1 MHFPALVSPG
11 ASKCTPLPWVSVNH
25 KGWSKSENGK
35 SAMGLAQRENPLIDW
50 RAQVCCH
57 MEATPRTCLRSCPL
71 LVTSSACWSPTW
83 CWSCSPTAH
92 PPVRVSPRMAPLLLL
107 SEELDHAG
115 SLSLVC
121 GLRSV
126 WSQKPLGFRP
136 WSPWVSSGRCS
147 LSLTFE
153 ASERIYSPLPER
165 HWSKFSRLLHLLSS
179 KSSFPH
185 WKDPLLLLYWRSRK
199 NKCFQIIHNLCDF
212 NKSKNKHLEHDRSIT
227 VTIYH
232 YLREDKPNA
241 LEALWTFRLLRKSA
255 TQSKMFENVFF
266 LNHAFPKWIWTHW
279 GLEQVQWTWWTT
291 TREEEKQLLYVTPSL
306 PEWCNVS

>member
-1 MHFPALVSPG
+1 MYSFTLG
-11 ASKCTPLPWVSVNH
+11 FSKPQRMVQIWEGQEC
-25 KGWSKSENGK
+25 NG
-35 SAMGLAQRENPLIDW
+35 
-50 RAQVCCH
+50 
-57 MEATPRTCLRSCPL
+57 SCPTRKSTHRL
-71 LVTSSACWSPTW
+71 KGSGMLPRGSDTKDMLEVMSSAGHIICLLKPPW

-107 SEELDHAG
+107 SEELDRAG

-153 ASERIYSPLPER
+153 ASECIYSHLPER

-179 KSSFPH
+179 KSSSPH
-185 WKDPLLLLYWRSRK
+185 WKDPLLLLYWRSRE

-212 NKSKNKHLEHDRSIT
+212 NKSKNKHLEHDRRIT
-227 VTIYH
+227 VAIYH

-241 LEALWTFRLLRKSA
+241 LEALWTFRPLRKSA

-266 LNHAFPKWIWTHW
+266 LNHAFPKWIWTHS